1 MKQEIDS
8 CGFDSYFS
16 GKLISR
22 NCMFVHQRIKKT
34 GALLMAATLSA
45 VAQPSPQQPKMTANP
60 FLSTYE
66 TPHQTAPFDKV
77 KNTDYMP
84 ALTEGLAQGR
94 KEIAAIV
101 TNPAK
106 PTFDNTIV
114 ALELSG
120 DLLNKV
126 TSVLFNLNSA
136 ETTPELQKIVKEAS
150 PLLSEYGNDITLNEK
165 LFARIKSVYDQR
177 ASLKLDTERSM
188 LLEKAY
194 KRFARNGANL
204 DAKGKE
210 RLRAIDKELSQLSL
224 QFGENVLNETNEY
237 LMPVTDEKDLAGL
250 PDYVREAAKATAK
263 QKGKDGYVFTL
274 QAPSYGPFMQY
285 ADNRALRQKL
295 YMAYNGRG
303 FHGDKNDNSAIIGKI
318 VNLRFERANLLGYKT
333 HADFVLEESMA
344 GSRDKVQ
351 SFLDELVT
359 YARPAAE
366 RQLAELTTYAKAHG
380 FADDKLQAW
389 DNNYYAEKLKKEK
402 YDLDDEML
410 KPYFKLDNV
419 LNGAFTV
426 ANKLY
431 GITFKERTD
440 IPVYNPEVK
449 TFDVFDKDGKFL
461 AVFYGDYFPRAGKRS
476 GAWMNDIQGQK
487 VENGTNIRPHIVNVC
502 NFTRPTE
509 TKPSLLTFYEVTTL
523 FHEFGHGLH
532 GMLANGTFESLS
544 GTSVP
549 RDFVE
554 LPSQVMENWCYD
566 PDALKLFAKHYQTG
580 EVIPNELIEK
590 IRASQNFMAG
600 MANLRQLRLGLT
612 DMYYHG
618 QKPTGESISE
628 IENRVDSVANLF
640 PRVKG
645 VAVSPAFS
653 HIFAGGYS
661 AGYYSYKWSEVLDA
675 DAFEFFKEKGGLDNK
690 TAADSFRKNVLE
702 KGGTEKPMELYKKF
716 RGREPSPKAMLRRSG
731 LIL

>member
-1 MKQEIDS
+1 M
-8 CGFDSYFS
+8 
-16 GKLISR
+16 
-22 NCMFVHQRIKKT
+22 HQ
-34 GALLMAATLSA
+34 
-45 VAQPSPQQPKMTANP
+45 NP
-60 FLSTYE
+60 FLQPYT

-77 KNTDYMP
+77 TNDDYMP
-84 ALTEGLAQGR
+84 ALKEGIKQAR
-94 KEIAAIV
+94 KEVAAI
-101 TNPAK
+101 TSSK
-106 PTFDNTIV
+106 EEPTFDNTIV
-114 ALELSG
+114 ALERTG
-120 DLLNKV
+120 DLLGKV

-136 ETTPELQKIVKEAS
+136 ETTPDLQKIVKEAS
-150 PLLSEYGNDITLNEK
+150 PMLTEYGNDVTLNQK
-165 LFARIKSVYDQR
+165 LYARIKSVYDKR
-177 ASLKLDTERSM
+177 ASLKLDPESDM

-204 DAKGKE
+204 DEKGKE

-224 QFGENVLNETNEY
+224 QFGENVLNETNEFSM
-237 LMPVTDEKDLAGL
+237 LVTDPKELAGL
-250 PDYVREAAKATAK
+250 PDYVLEAAKSTAK
-263 QKGKDGYVFTL
+263 KQGKEGESTSGYVFTL

-285 ADNRALRQKL
+285 ADNRELRKKL
-295 YMAYNGRG
+295 YMAFNGRG
-303 FHGDKNDNSAIIGKI
+303 FHGDKNDNSSIIKKI
-318 VNLRFERANLLGYKT
+318 VDLRYERANLLGYPT

-344 GSRDKVQ
+344 GSRAKVQ
-351 SFLDELVT
+351 SFLDELVG

-366 RQLAELTTYAKAHG
+366 KQLTELTTYAKANG
-380 FADDKLQAW
+380 FTEDKLQAW
-389 DNNYYAEKLKKEK
+389 DNSYYAEKLKKEK
-402 YDLDDEML
+402 YDLDDETL

-419 LNGAFTV
+419 LDGAFMV

-431 GITFKERTD
+431 GITFKERKD
-440 IPVYNPEVK
+440 IPIYNPEVR
-449 TFDVFDKDGKFL
+449 TFDVFDKDGKFVS
-461 AVFYGDYFPRAGKRS
+461 VFYGDYFPRAGKRS

-487 VENGTNIRPHIVNVC
+487 IENNQNIRPQIINVC
-502 NFTRPTE
+502 NFTRPTDS
-509 TKPSLLTFYEVTTL
+509 KPSLLTFYEVTTL

-532 GMLANGTFESLS
+532 GMLANGKYESLS

-566 PDALKLFAKHYQTG
+566 SEALKLFAKHYQTG

-590 IRASQNFMAG
+590 IRASQNFLAG
-600 MANLRQLRLGLT
+600 LANMRQLRFGLV

-618 QKPTGESISE
+618 QKPTGESITE
-628 IENRVDSVANLF
+628 VENRVDSVANLF
-640 PRVKG
+640 PRVDG
-645 VAVSPAFS
+645 VAFSPAFS

-690 TAADSFRKNVLE
+690 AAADSFRKNVLE
-702 KGGTEKPMELYKKF
+702 KGGSERPMELYKKF

>member
-1 MKQEIDS
+1 MPS
-8 CGFDSYFS
+8 
-16 GKLISR
+16 
-22 NCMFVHQRIKKT
+22 KT
-34 GALLMAATLSA
+34 
-45 VAQPSPQQPKMTANP
+45 KMSQNP
-60 FLSTYE
+60 FLTPYS
-66 TPHQTAPFDKV
+66 TPHQTAPFDKIS
-77 KNTDYMP
+77 NEHYLP
-84 ALTEGLAQGR
+84 ALQEGMTKGR
-94 KEIAAIV
+94 SEVAII
-101 TNPAK
+101 TNNPAK
-106 PTFDNTIV
+106 PTFENTIV
-114 ALELSG
+114 ALEQSG
-120 DLLNKV
+120 SLLDRV

-136 ETTPELQKIVKEAS
+136 ETSPELQKIVKEAS
-150 PLLSEYGNDITLNEK
+150 PLLSEYRNDISLNQS
-165 LFARIKSVYDQR
+165 LFARVKAVYDQR
-177 ASLKLDTERSM
+177 DNLKLNPESAM
-188 LLEKAY
+188 LLEKSY

-204 DAKGKE
+204 DEKGKD
-210 RLRAIDKELSQLSL
+210 RMRAIDKELSQLSL

-237 LMPVTDEKDLAGL
+237 LMTVTDEKDLAGL
-250 PDYVREAAKATAK
+250 PDYVLEAAKATAK
-263 QKGKDGYVFTL
+263 QKEKEGWVFTL
-274 QAPSYGPFMQY
+274 QAPSYGPFMQH
-285 ADNRALRQKL
+285 ADNRELRKKL
-295 YMAYNGRG
+295 YVAYNGRS
-303 FHGDKNDNSAIIGKI
+303 FHGDKNDNSAIIDKVI
-318 VNLRFERANLLGYKT
+318 NLRYERSNLLGYAT

-344 GSRDKVQ
+344 GSRTKVQ

-359 YARPAAE
+359 YARPAAV
-366 RQLAELTTYAKAHG
+366 QQMDELTTYAKAHT

-389 DNNYYAEKLKKEK
+389 DYSYYAEKLKKEK
-402 YDLDDEML
+402 YDLDDETL
-410 KPYFKLDNV
+410 KPYFKLENV

-461 AVFYGDYFPRAGKRS
+461 AVFYGDYFPRPGKRS
-476 GAWMNDIQGQK
+476 GAWMNDVQGQK
-487 VENGTNIRPHIVNVC
+487 IANGENIRPHIVNVC
-502 NFTRPTE
+502 NFTRATE
-509 TKPSLLTFYEVTTL
+509 TKPSLLTFGEVTTL

-566 PDALKLFAKHYQTG
+566 PEALKLFARHYQTN

-590 IRASQNFMAG
+590 IRASQNFLAG
-600 MANLRQLRLGLT
+600 IANLRQLRFGLV

-618 QKPTGESISE
+618 QKPTGESVTE

-640 PRVKG
+640 PRVDG
-645 VAVSPAFS
+645 IAFSPAFS

-690 TAADSFRKNVLE
+690 AAADSFRKNVLE

>member
-1 MKQEIDS
+1 
-8 CGFDSYFS
+8 
-16 GKLISR
+16 
-22 NCMFVHQRIKKT
+22 MFIPQRIKQT
-34 GALLMAATLSA
+34 GTLLIAAAFSAL
-45 VAQPSPQQPKMTANP
+45 AQSPASQPVPKQAPMTQNP
-60 FLSTYE
+60 FLTPYT

-77 KNTDYMP
+77 KNEYYMP
-84 ALTEGLAQGR
+84 ALTKGLAQGR
-94 KEIAAIV
+94 KDVAAIV
-101 TNPAK
+101 NNTDK
-106 PTFDNTIV
+106 PTFENTIV
-114 ALELSG
+114 ALERSG
-120 DLLNKV
+120 DLLGRV

-136 ETTPELQKIVKEAS
+136 ETTPELQAIVKEAS

-165 LFARIKSVYDQR
+165 LFARVKSVYEGR
-177 ASLKLDTERSM
+177 ASLKLSTEQAM

-204 DAKGKE
+204 DLKGKE
-210 RLRAIDKELSQLSL
+210 RLRAIDKDLSQLSL
-224 QFGENVLNETNEY
+224 QFGENVLAETNEFM
-237 LMPVTDEKDLAGL
+237 MPVTDEKDLAGL

-263 QKGKDGYVFTL
+263 EKGKEGYVFTL
-274 QAPSYGPFMQY
+274 QAPSYGPFMQH
-285 ADNRALRQKL
+285 ADNRELRRKM
-295 YMAYNGRG
+295 YMAFNGRG
-303 FHGDKNDNSAIIGKI
+303 YHGDKNDNSAIIGKI
-318 VNLRFERANLLGYKT
+318 VNLRYERANLLGYKT

-344 GSRDKVQ
+344 GSRGKVQ

-366 RQLAELTTYAKAHG
+366 RQLIELTTYAKAHG
-380 FADDKLQAW
+380 FMEDKLQAW
-389 DNNYYAEKLKKEK
+389 DNSYYAEKLKKEK
-402 YDLDDEML
+402 YDLDDETL

-440 IPVYNPEVK
+440 IPVYNPEVR

-461 AVFYGDYFPRAGKRS
+461 AVFYGDYFPRTGKRS
-476 GAWMNDIQGQK
+476 GAWMSDVQGQK
-487 VENGTNIRPHIVNVC
+487 VENGTNVRPHIVNVC
-502 NFTRPTE
+502 SFTRPVVVSATD
-509 TKPSLLTFYEVTTL
+509 TKPSLLTFSEVITL

-532 GMLANGTFESLS
+532 GMLANGTYESLT

-580 EVIPNELIEK
+580 EVIPNDLIEK
-590 IRASQNFMAG
+590 IRASQNFLAG
-600 MANLRQLRLGLT
+600 LANLRQLRFGLV

-618 QKPTGESISE
+618 QKPTGETITQVES
-628 IENRVDSVANLF
+628 RVDSVANLF
-640 PRVKG
+640 PRVEG
-645 VAVSPAFS
+645 VATSPAFS

-690 TAADSFRKNVLE
+690 AAADSFRKNVLE
-702 KGGTEKPMELYKKF
+702 KGGSEKPMELYKKF

>member
-1 MKQEIDS
+1 M
-8 CGFDSYFS
+8 
-16 GKLISR
+16 
-22 NCMFVHQRIKKT
+22 KT
-34 GALLMAATLSA
+34 GGLLAAIATVVSA
-45 VAQPSPQQPKMTANP
+45 SVLMPTSATAQSASAKSKMNQNP
-60 FLSTYE
+60 FLAPYT

-77 KNTDYMP
+77 KNDDYLP
-84 ALTEGLAQGR
+84 AIKDGLAQGR
-94 KEIAAIV
+94 KEVDAIV
-101 TNPAK
+101 NNPAK
-106 PTFDNTIV
+106 PTFENTII
-114 ALELSG
+114 ALEQSG
-120 DLLNKV
+120 ELLGKV

-136 ETTPELQKIVKEAS
+136 ETSPEIQKIVKEVS
-150 PLLSEYGNDITLNEK
+150 PMLSEYGNDITLNEK
-165 LFARIKSVYDQR
+165 LFARIKVVYDQR
-177 ASLKLDTERSM
+177 ERLKLDAESAM

-204 DAKGKE
+204 DEKGKD

-237 LMPVTDEKDLAGL
+237 TMLVTDEKDLVGL
-250 PDYVREAAKATAK
+250 PDYVTEAAKATAK
-263 QKGKDGYVFTL
+263 QKGKEGYIFTL

-285 ADNRALRQKL
+285 ADNRDLRKKMF
-295 YMAYNGRG
+295 MAFNGRG
-303 FHGDKNDNSAIIGKI
+303 FHGDKNDNSGIIDKL
-318 VNLRFERANLLGYKT
+318 VKLRYERANLLGYPT

-344 GSRDKVQ
+344 GSRSKVQ
-351 SFLDELVT
+351 SFLDELVG

-366 RQLAELTTYAKAHG
+366 KQLAELTTYAKANG
-380 FADDKLQAW
+380 FTDDKLQAW
-389 DNNYYAEKLKKEK
+389 DNSYYAEKLKKEK
-402 YDLDDEML
+402 YDLDDETL
-410 KPYFKLDNV
+410 KPYFKLENV
-419 LNGAFTV
+419 LNGAFMV

-431 GITFKERTD
+431 GITFKERKD
-440 IPVYNPEVK
+440 IPVYNAEVK

-476 GAWMNDIQGQK
+476 GAWMNDLQGQK
-487 VENGTNIRPHIVNVC
+487 IENGQNVRPHIINVC

-532 GMLANGTFESLS
+532 GMLANGKYESLS

-590 IRASQNFMAG
+590 IRASQNFLAG
-600 MANLRQLRLGLT
+600 LGNMRQLRFGLV

-628 IENRVDSVANLF
+628 IENKVDSLTNLF
-640 PRVKG
+640 PRVEG
-645 VAVSPAFS
+645 IAFSPAFS

-675 DAFEFFKEKGGLDNK
+675 DAFEYFKENGGLTNK
-690 TAADSFRKNVLE
+690 SAADSFRKNVLE
-702 KGGTEKPMELYKKF
+702 KGGSERPMELYKKF

>member
-1 MKQEIDS
+1 M
-8 CGFDSYFS
+8 
-16 GKLISR
+16 
-22 NCMFVHQRIKKT
+22 KT
-34 GALLMAATLSA
+34 GGILAAIATVMSASVLMPTTAIAQSKSA
-45 VAQPSPQQPKMTANP
+45 KSKMNQNP
-60 FLSTYE
+60 FLAPYT
-66 TPHQTAPFDKV
+66 TPHQTAPFDKI
-77 KNTDYMP
+77 KNDDYLP
-84 ALTEGLAQGR
+84 AIKDGLAQGR
-94 KEIAAIV
+94 KDVDAIV
-101 TNPAK
+101 NNPAK
-106 PTFDNTIV
+106 PTFENTVV
-114 ALELSG
+114 ALEQG
-120 DLLNKV
+120 GELLGKV

-136 ETTPELQKIVKEAS
+136 ETSPELQAIVKEVS
-150 PLLSEYGNDITLNEK
+150 PMLSEYGNDITLNEK
-165 LFARIKSVYDQR
+165 LFARIKTVYDQR
-177 ASLKLDTERSM
+177 ASLKLDPESAM

-204 DAKGKE
+204 DEKGKE
-210 RLRAIDKELSQLSL
+210 RLRAIDKEMSQLSL

-237 LMPVTDEKDLAGL
+237 TMLVTDEKDLAGL
-250 PDYVREAAKATAK
+250 PDYVVEAAKATAK
-263 QKGKDGYVFTL
+263 QKGKEGYIFTL

-285 ADNRALRQKL
+285 ADNRELRKKL
-295 YMAYNGRG
+295 YMGFNGRG
-303 FHGDKNDNSAIIGKI
+303 FHGDKNDNSSIIDKI
-318 VNLRFERANLLGYKT
+318 VKLRYERANLLGYPT

-344 GSRDKVQ
+344 GSRGKVQ
-351 SFLDELVT
+351 SFLDELVG

-366 RQLAELTTYAKAHG
+366 RQLTELTTYAKANN
-380 FADDKLQAW
+380 FTDDKLQAW
-389 DNNYYAEKLKKEK
+389 DNSYYAEKLKKEK
-402 YDLDDEML
+402 YDLDDETL
-410 KPYFKLDNV
+410 KPYFKLENV

-431 GITFKERTD
+431 GITFKERKD
-440 IPVYNPEVK
+440 IPVYNAEVK

-476 GAWMNDIQGQK
+476 GAWMNDVQGQK
-487 VENGTNIRPHIVNVC
+487 VENGQNVRPHIVNVC

-532 GMLANGTFESLS
+532 GMLANGKYESLS

-566 PDALKLFAKHYQTG
+566 PEALKLFAKHYQTG

-590 IRASQNFMAG
+590 IRASQNFLAG
-600 MANLRQLRLGLT
+600 LANMRQLRFGLV

-628 IENRVDSVANLF
+628 VESKVDSLTNLF
-640 PRVKG
+640 PRVEG
-645 VAVSPAFS
+645 TAFSPAFS

-675 DAFEFFKEKGGLDNK
+675 DAFDFFKENGGLTNK
-690 TAADSFRKNVLE
+690 TAAESFRKNVLE
-702 KGGTEKPMELYKKF
+702 KGGSERPMELYKKF

>member
-1 MKQEIDS
+1 MPTTAIAQSK
-8 CGFDSYFS
+8 
-16 GKLISR
+16 
-22 NCMFVHQRIKKT
+22 
-34 GALLMAATLSA
+34 SA
-45 VAQPSPQQPKMTANP
+45 KSKMNQNP
-60 FLSTYE
+60 FLVPYT
-66 TPHQTAPFDKV
+66 TPHQTAPFDKI
-77 KNTDYMP
+77 KNDDYLP
-84 ALTEGLAQGR
+84 AIKDGLAQGR
-94 KEIAAIV
+94 KDVDAIV
-101 TNPAK
+101 NNPAK
-106 PTFDNTIV
+106 PTFENTVV
-114 ALELSG
+114 ALEQG
-120 DLLNKV
+120 GELLGKV

-136 ETTPELQKIVKEAS
+136 ETSPELQAIVKEVS
-150 PLLSEYGNDITLNEK
+150 PMLSEYGNDITLNEK
-165 LFARIKSVYDQR
+165 LFARIKTVYDQR
-177 ASLKLDTERSM
+177 ASLKLDPESAM

-204 DAKGKE
+204 DEKGKE

-237 LMPVTDEKDLAGL
+237 TMLVTDEKDLAGL
-250 PDYVREAAKATAK
+250 PDYVVEAAKATAK
-263 QKGKDGYVFTL
+263 QKGKEGYIFTL

-285 ADNRALRQKL
+285 ADNRDLRKKL
-295 YMAYNGRG
+295 YMGFNGRG
-303 FHGDKNDNSAIIGKI
+303 FHGDKNDNSAIIDKI
-318 VNLRFERANLLGYKT
+318 VKLRYERANLLGYPT

-344 GSRDKVQ
+344 GSRGKVQ
-351 SFLDELVT
+351 SFLDELVG

-366 RQLAELTTYAKAHG
+366 RQLTELTTYAKANG
-380 FADDKLQAW
+380 FTDEKLQAW
-389 DNNYYAEKLKKEK
+389 DNSYYAEKLKKEK
-402 YDLDDEML
+402 YDLDDETL
-410 KPYFKLDNV
+410 KPYFKLENV

-431 GITFKERTD
+431 GITFKERKD
-440 IPVYNPEVK
+440 IPVYNAEVK

-476 GAWMNDIQGQK
+476 GAWMNDVQGQK
-487 VENGTNIRPHIVNVC
+487 VENGQNVRPHIVNVC

-532 GMLANGTFESLS
+532 GMLANGKYESLS

-566 PDALKLFAKHYQTG
+566 PEALKLFAKHYQTG

-590 IRASQNFMAG
+590 IRASQNFLAG
-600 MANLRQLRLGLT
+600 LGNMRQLRFGLV

-628 IENRVDSVANLF
+628 VESKIDSLTNLF
-640 PRVKG
+640 PRVEG
-645 VAVSPAFS
+645 TAFSPAFS

-675 DAFEFFKEKGGLDNK
+675 DAFDFFKENGGLTNK
-690 TAADSFRKNVLE
+690 TAAESFRKNVLE
-702 KGGTEKPMELYKKF
+702 KGGSERPMELYKKF

>member
-1 MKQEIDS
+1 
-8 CGFDSYFS
+8 
-16 GKLISR
+16 
-22 NCMFVHQRIKKT
+22 MFTQQQIRQT
-34 GALLMAATLSA
+34 GALLVATALSA
-45 VAQPSPQQPKMTANP
+45 LAQSPVKQPEMKQNP
-60 FLSTYE
+60 FLTPYA

-77 KNTDYMP
+77 KNDDYLP

-94 KEIAAIV
+94 KDVDAIV
-101 TNPAK
+101 DNPAQ
-106 PTFDNTIV
+106 PTFENTIV
-114 ALELSG
+114 ALERSG
-120 DLLNKV
+120 DLLGKV

-136 ETTPELQKIVKEAS
+136 ETTPELQSIVKEAS
-150 PLLSEYGNDITLNEK
+150 PMLSEYGNDITLNET
-165 LFARIKSVYDQR
+165 LYARIKSVYEGR
-177 ASLKLDTERSM
+177 SSLNLDPESAM

-204 DAKGKE
+204 DATGKE
-210 RLRAIDKELSQLSL
+210 RLRAIDKEMAQLSL
-224 QFGENVLNETNEY
+224 QFGENVLSETNEFM
-237 LMPVTDEKDLAGL
+237 MPVTDEKDLAGL
-250 PDYVREAAKATAK
+250 PDYVREAAKETAK
-263 QKGKDGYVFTL
+263 QKGKAGHVFTL

-285 ADNRALRQKL
+285 VDNRKLREKL
-295 YMAYNGRG
+295 YMAFNGRG
-303 FHGDKNDNSAIIGKI
+303 FHGDKNDNSAIIGRI
-318 VNLRFERANLLGYKT
+318 VNLRYERATLLGYTT

-344 GSRDKVQ
+344 GSRGKVQ

-366 RQLAELTTYAKAHG
+366 RQLAELTTYANRHG
-380 FADDKLQAW
+380 FTEEKLQAW
-389 DNNYYAEKLKKEK
+389 DNSYYAEKLKKEK
-402 YDLDDEML
+402 YDLDDETL
-410 KPYFKLDNV
+410 KPYFKLENV
-419 LNGAFTV
+419 LNGAFMV

-431 GITFKERTD
+431 GITFIERTD
-440 IPVYNPEVK
+440 IPVYNAEVK
-449 TFDVFDKDGKFL
+449 TFDVFDKDDKFL
-461 AVFYGDYFPRAGKRS
+461 AVFYGDYFPRTGKRS

-487 VENGTNIRPHIVNVC
+487 VENGTNVRPHIVNVC
-502 NFTRPTE
+502 NFTKATD

-532 GMLANGTFESLS
+532 GMLANGRYESLT

-580 EVIPNELIEK
+580 EIIPAELIEK

-600 MANLRQLRLGLT
+600 LANLRQLRFGLV

-618 QKPTGESISE
+618 QKPTGESITE
-628 IENRVDSVANLF
+628 VENRVDSVANLF

-645 VAVSPAFS
+645 IATSPAFS

-690 TAADSFRKNVLE
+690 AAADSFRKNVLE
-702 KGGTEKPMELYKKF
+702 RGGSEKPMDLYKKF
-716 RGREPSPKAMLRRSG
+716 RGREPSPKAMLRRNG

>member
-1 MKQEIDS
+1 
-8 CGFDSYFS
+8 
-16 GKLISR
+16 
-22 NCMFVHQRIKKT
+22 MFIHQRIKLT
-34 GALLMAATLSA
+34 SALLAVTATTTF
-45 VAQPSPQQPKMTANP
+45 AQPMLKLSEMTQNP
-60 FLSTYE
+60 FLQPYI
-66 TPHQTAPFDKV
+66 TPHQTAPFDKI
-77 KNTDYMP
+77 KSNDYLP
-84 ALTEGLAQGR
+84 ALKEGLAEGR
-94 KEIAAIV
+94 KDVAAIV
-101 TNPAK
+101 DNPAE
-106 PTFDNTIV
+106 PTFENTIV
-114 ALELSG
+114 ALENSG
-120 DLLNKV
+120 ELLGKV
-126 TSVLFNLNSA
+126 ASVMFNLNSA
-136 ETTPELQKIVKEAS
+136 ETSPELQNIVKEAS

-165 LFARIKSVYDQR
+165 LFARIKAVYKQR
-177 ASLKLDTERSM
+177 ASLKLDPESDM

-204 DAKGKE
+204 DTKGKE
-210 RLRAIDKELSQLSL
+210 RLRAIDKELAQLSL

-237 LMPVTDEKDLAGL
+237 VMVVTDEKDLAGL
-250 PDYVREAAKATAK
+250 PDFAREAAKATAK
-263 QKGKDGYVFTL
+263 QKGKEGESTPGWAFTL

-285 ADNRALRQKL
+285 ADNRELRKKL
-295 YMAYNGRG
+295 FIAYNGRS
-303 FHGDKNDNSAIIGKI
+303 FHGDKNDNSAIIKNI
-318 VNLRFERANLLGYKT
+318 VNLRYERANLLGYKT

-344 GSRDKVQ
+344 GSKDKVQ
-351 SFLDELVT
+351 GFLDELVT

-380 FADDKLQAW
+380 FTDDKLQSW
-389 DNNYYAEKLKKEK
+389 DNSYFAEKLKKEK
-402 YDLDDEML
+402 YDLDDETL
-410 KPYFKLDNV
+410 KPYFKLENV

-431 GITFKERTD
+431 GITFNERTD
-440 IPVYNPEVK
+440 IPVYNAEVK

-461 AVFYGDYFPRAGKRS
+461 AVFYGDFFPREGKRS
-476 GAWMNDIQGQK
+476 GAWMNDVQGQK
-487 VENGTNIRPHIVNVC
+487 VKNGENIRPHIINVC
-502 NFTRPTE
+502 NFTRPTD
-509 TKPSLLTFYEVTTL
+509 TKPSLLTFNEVTTL

-532 GMLANGTFESLS
+532 GMLANGHYESLS

-566 PDALKLFAKHYQTG
+566 PEALKLFAKHYQTG

-590 IRASQNFMAG
+590 IRASQNFLAG
-600 MANLRQLRLGLT
+600 LANLRQLRFGLV

-618 QKPTGESISE
+618 QKPTGETITQVESQ
-628 IENRVDSVANLF
+628 VDSVANLF
-640 PRVKG
+640 PRVEG

-675 DAFEFFKEKGGLDNK
+675 DAFEYFKEKGGLESK
-690 TAADSFRKNVLE
+690 SAADSFRKNVLE
-702 KGGTEKPMELYKKF
+702 KGGSEKPMELYKKF

>member
-1 MKQEIDS
+1 M
-8 CGFDSYFS
+8 
-16 GKLISR
+16 LR
-22 NCMFVHQRIKKT
+22 HQRIIQT
-34 GALLMAATLSA
+34 GALLAVVATA
-45 VAQPSPQQPKMTANP
+45 TFAQPSPQQPKMTQNP
-60 FLSTYE
+60 FLAPYV
-66 TPHQTAPFDKV
+66 TPHQTAPFDKIR
-77 KNTDYMP
+77 NEDYLP

-94 KEIAAIV
+94 KDVDAIV
-101 TNPAK
+101 NNSAK
-106 PTFDNTIV
+106 PTFENTIV
-114 ALELSG
+114 ALERSG
-120 DLLNKV
+120 DLLGKV

-136 ETTPELQKIVKEAS
+136 ETTPDLQKIVKQAS
-150 PLLSEYGNDITLNEK
+150 PMLSEYGNDITLNEK
-165 LFARIKSVYDQR
+165 LFARVKAVYDQR
-177 ASLKLDTERSM
+177 ASLKLDPESAM

-210 RLRAIDKELSQLSL
+210 RLRAIDKEMSQLSL

-237 LMPVTDEKDLAGL
+237 VMEVTNEKDLAGL
-250 PDYVREAAKATAK
+250 PDFVRELAKSTAK
-263 QKGKDGYVFTL
+263 QKGKEGWVFTL

-285 ADNRALRQKL
+285 ADNRELRKKL

-303 FHGDKNDNSAIIGKI
+303 FHGDKNDNSAIIQKI
-318 VNLRFERANLLGYKT
+318 VNLRYERANLLGYKT

-344 GSRDKVQ
+344 GSKDKVQ
-351 SFLDELVT
+351 SFLNELVT

-366 RQLAELTTYAKAHG
+366 RQLGELTTYAKAHG
-380 FADDKLQAW
+380 FTEDKLQAW
-389 DNNYYAEKLKKEK
+389 DNSYYAEKLKKEK
-402 YDLDDEML
+402 YDLDDETL
-410 KPYFKLDNV
+410 KPYFKLENV

-431 GITFKERTD
+431 GITFKERKD

-476 GAWMNDIQGQK
+476 GAWMNDVQGQK
-487 VENGTNIRPHIVNVC
+487 VENGENIRPHIVNVC
-502 NFTRPTE
+502 NFTRPTD

-532 GMLANGTFESLS
+532 GMLANGKYESLS

-566 PDALKLFAKHYQTG
+566 PEALKLFAKHYQTG

-590 IRASQNFMAG
+590 IRASQNFLAG
-600 MANLRQLRLGLT
+600 LANLRQLRLGLT

-618 QKPTGESISE
+618 QKPTGESIAEVESK
-628 IENRVDSVANLF
+628 VDSVANLF
-640 PRVKG
+640 PRVQG

-690 TAADSFRKNVLE
+690 AAADSFRKNVLE
-702 KGGTEKPMELYKKF
+702 KGGSEKPMELYKKF

>member
-1 MKQEIDS
+1 MVRHK
-8 CGFDSYFS
+8 
-16 GKLISR
+16 
-22 NCMFVHQRIKKT
+22 RIKLT
-34 GALLMAATLSA
+34 GVWLVAVAFSA
-45 VAQPSPQQPKMTANP
+45 VGQPSRLQSPKMTQNP
-60 FLSTYE
+60 FLAAYT

-77 KNTDYMP
+77 KNSDYLP
-84 ALTEGLAQGR
+84 ALTDGLTQGR
-94 KEIAAIV
+94 KEVAAIV
-101 TNPAK
+101 DNPAK
-106 PTFDNTIV
+106 PTFENTIV
-114 ALELSG
+114 ALEKSG
-120 DLLNKV
+120 DLLSKV

-165 LFARIKSVYDQR
+165 LFARIKSVYEGR
-177 ASLKLDTERSM
+177 GSLKLDAEQAM

-204 DAKGKE
+204 NANGKE

-224 QFGENVLNETNEY
+224 QFGENVLNETNEFM
-237 LMPVTDEKDLAGL
+237 MPVTDEKDLAGL

-263 QKGKDGYVFTL
+263 QKGKEGCVFTL

-285 ADNRALRQKL
+285 ADNRELRRKL
-295 YMAYNGRG
+295 FMAMNGRG
-303 FHGDKNDNSAIIGKI
+303 FHSDKNDNSAIINRI
-318 VNLRFERANLLGYKT
+318 VNLRFERATLLGYKT

-366 RQLAELTTYAKAHG
+366 RQLTELTQYAKGHG
-380 FADDKLQAW
+380 FAEDKLQAW
-389 DNNYYAEKLKKEK
+389 DNSYYAEKLKKEK
-402 YDLDDEML
+402 YDLDDETL
-410 KPYFKLDNV
+410 KPYFKLENV

-440 IPVYNPEVK
+440 IPVYNQEVK
-449 TFDVFDKDGKFL
+449 TYDVFDKDGKFL

-487 VENGTNIRPHIVNVC
+487 VENGTNIRPHIINVC
-502 NFTRPTE
+502 NFTRPTD

-532 GMLANGTFESLS
+532 GMLANGKYESLT
-544 GTSVP
+544 GTNVP

-566 PDALKLFAKHYQTG
+566 PDALKLFARHYQTG
-580 EVIPNELIEK
+580 EVIPNDLIEK
-590 IRASQNFMAG
+590 IRASQNFLAG
-600 MANLRQLRLGLT
+600 LANLRQLRLGLV

-618 QKPTGESISE
+618 QKPTGETITQVES
-628 IENRVDSVANLF
+628 RVDSVANLF
-640 PRVKG
+640 PHVEG
-645 VAVSPAFS
+645 IAVSPAFS

-690 TAADSFRKNVLE
+690 AAADSFRKNVLE
-702 KGGTEKPMELYKKF
+702 KGGSEKPMELYKKF